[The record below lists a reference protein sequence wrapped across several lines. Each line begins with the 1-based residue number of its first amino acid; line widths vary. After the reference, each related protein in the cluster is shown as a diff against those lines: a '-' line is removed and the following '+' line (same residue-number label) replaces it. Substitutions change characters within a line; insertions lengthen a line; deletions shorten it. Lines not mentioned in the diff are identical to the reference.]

1 MNILIVNYEYP
12 PIGGGAS
19 NASMFLSKA
28 FVGQGHKVVV
38 ITSAFRNFR
47 GYKFENGIHVYR
59 LRTVRH
65 APDHSN
71 IFEMLSFLVSGLLF
85 SAKIARKHKIDK
97 TIIFFTLPC
106 GPIGYLLNKKFNI
119 PYVVSLRGGDVPG
132 LVPELNGAHRVIKK
146 LRRAILRSSVKVVAN
161 ASGLANLSRKADPFP
176 VQVIPNG
183 VDTNFFYP
191 LDDSGKNRN
200 NTFEF
205 LFVGRFQ
212 PQKNLFFLLDRL
224 AELRSKDSRPFILHL
239 VGDGPLKI
247 DLQNY
252 AERLGIHDKIVWYG
266 WVDKERLRTLYLS
279 ADCFLNPSLY
289 EGMPNTVLEAMACG
303 LPVVASDIPGNN
315 DLVRHGETG
324 FLFDLNSSNECADV
338 LKTLLKNPALA
349 TSMGKKGREWVVK
362 DFTWDKVAKEYL
374 SLF

>member
-1 MNILIVNYEYP
+1 
-12 PIGGGAS
+12 
-19 NASMFLSKA
+19 MFLSKA
-28 FVGQGHKVVV
+28 FVNQGHKIVV

-47 GYKFENGIHVYR
+47 GYEFENGIHVYR

-71 IFEMLSFLVSGLLF
+71 ILEMISFLVSGLLF
-85 SAKIARKHKIDK
+85 SVKIARKHKIDK

-119 PYVVSLRGGDVPG
+119 PYVVSLRGGDVSG
-132 LVPELNGAHRVIKK
+132 LVPELNGAHRVAKR

-161 ASGLANLSRKADPFP
+161 APGLANLSRKADPFP
-176 VQVIPNG
+176 VQIIPNG
-183 VDTNFFYP
+183 VDTNLFYP
-191 LDDSGKNRN
+191 LDDLRRNKN

-212 PQKNLFFLLDRL
+212 PQKNLFFLLDRF
-224 AELRSKDSRPFILHL
+224 AELHTQNSMPFILHL

-247 DLQNY
+247 DLQNH
-252 AERLGIHDKIVWYG
+252 AEQLGLQDKIVWYG
-266 WVDKERLRTLYLS
+266 WVNKERLRTLYLS

-303 LPVVASDIPGNN
+303 LPVIASDIPGNN

-324 FLFDLNSSNECADV
+324 FLFDLNSPNECVGV
-338 LKTLLKNPALA
+338 LKTLLEDSELA
-349 TSMGKKGREWVVK
+349 ISMGKKGREWVMK

-374 SLF
+374 SLFL

>member
-28 FVGQGHKVVV
+28 FVSQGREVVV

-71 IFEMLSFLVSGLLF
+71 ILEMMSFLVSGMLF
-85 SAKIARKHKIDK
+85 SAKIARRHQIDK
-97 TIIFFTLPC
+97 AIIFFTLPC

-119 PYVVSLRGGDVPG
+119 PYIVSLRGGDVPG
-132 LVPELNGAHRVIKK
+132 LVPELDGVHRVTKR
-146 LRRAILRSSVKVVAN
+146 LRRAVLRSSVKVVAN

-183 VDTNFFYP
+183 VDTNWFYP
-191 LDDSGKNRN
+191 LDDLRGNKN

-212 PQKNLFFLLDRL
+212 PQKNLFFLLDRF
-224 AELRSKDSRPFILHL
+224 AELCTQDSRFFILHL

-247 DLQNY
+247 DLQNH
-252 AERLGIHDKIVWYG
+252 AEHLGIQDKIVWYG

-279 ADCFLNPSLY
+279 ADCFFNPSLY

-324 FLFDLNSSNECADV
+324 FLIDLNSPNKCVGV
-338 LKTLLKNPALA
+338 LKTLLEKPALA

-362 DFTWDKVAKEYL
+362 DFTWNKVAKEYL